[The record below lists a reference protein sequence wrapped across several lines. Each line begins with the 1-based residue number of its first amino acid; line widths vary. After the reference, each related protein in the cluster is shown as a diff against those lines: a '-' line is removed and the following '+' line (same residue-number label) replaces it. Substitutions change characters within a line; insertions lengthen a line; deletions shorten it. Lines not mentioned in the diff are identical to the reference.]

1 MRLGI
6 IGGGRAAWAFGS
18 AWTDSGGELSGVSLR
33 PSSPSPIASRLGSR
47 LVTDAEL
54 ARSSDLI
61 LIAVS
66 DQSLTEIIGRLLP
79 LTPAALPLFHPSGSL
94 TSELFHGR
102 PVGFSLH
109 PLRSLPPVGE
119 PIDLEG
125 TLLTFEG
132 PPTAREL
139 ARTIVSRIKGRFFE
153 LDAHDKPLYHAAAVL
168 ASNDVAVLLDMAAA
182 TVRDAGVDPRV
193 LKKSFGDLAHSAID
207 NWVGHSGSSRFTGP
221 VIRGD
226 RATIQRH
233 LDVLARWPERETLYR
248 LLAIELARRMRE
260 ETTEKGPFD
269 ALLRWLTDH
278 RPVS

>member
-18 AWTDSGGELSGVSLR
+18 AWIGSSGELSGVALR
-33 PSSPSPIASRLGSR
+33 SSSPSPIASRLGSR
-47 LVTDAEL
+47 LATESDL
-54 ARSSDLI
+54 AHSSDLI

-66 DQSLTEIIGRLLP
+66 DQALAEVIDQVLP
-79 LTPAALPLFHPSGSL
+79 LTATNLPLFHPSGSL

-102 PVGFSLH
+102 PMGFSLH
-109 PLRSLPPVGE
+109 PLRALPPVGE
-119 PIDLEG
+119 PISMDG

-132 PPTAREL
+132 PPAAREL
-139 ARTIVSRIKGRFFE
+139 ARTMVSQFKGRFLE
-153 LDAHDKPLYHAAAVL
+153 LEAEDKPLYHAAAVL
-168 ASNDVAVLLDMAAA
+168 SSNDVAVLLDMATAM
-182 TVRDAGVDPRV
+182 VRDAGLDPRV

-207 NWVGHSGSSRFTGP
+207 NWVGHSGATRFTGP
-221 VIRGD
+221 VMRGD

-233 LDVLARWPERETLYR
+233 LDVLTRWPEREVLYR

-269 ALLRWLTDH
+269 ALLRWLTD
-278 RPVS
+278 RQPVP

>member
-18 AWTDSGGELSGVSLR
+18 AWIGSGEELSGVALR
-33 PSSPSPIASRLGSR
+33 SSSSSPVASRLGSR
-47 LVTDAEL
+47 LVTESEL
-54 ARSSDLI
+54 ARTSELI

-66 DQSLTEIIGRLLP
+66 DQALPEVIGQLLP
-79 LTPAALPLFHPSGSL
+79 LTATSLPLLHASGSL
-94 TSELFHGR
+94 TSEIFQGR
-102 PVGFSLH
+102 PMGFSLH

-119 PIDLEG
+119 PIDMDG

-132 PPTAREL
+132 PPATREL
-139 ARTIVSRIKGRFFE
+139 ARTIVSKFKGRFLE
-153 LDAHDKPLYHAAAVL
+153 LDAQDKPLYHAAAVL
-168 ASNDVAVLLDMAAA
+168 SSNDVAVLLDMALA
-182 TVRDAGVDPRV
+182 TVRDAGVDSHG

-221 VIRGD
+221 VMRGD

-233 LDVLARWPERETLYR
+233 LDVLSRWPEREVVYR

-269 ALLRWLTDH
+269 ALLRWLTDR

>member
-18 AWTDSGGELSGVSLR
+18 AWTASGEELAGVALR
-33 PSSPSPIASRLGSR
+33 ASSPSPIASRLGSR
-47 LVTDAEL
+47 LVSESEL

-66 DQSLTEIIGRLLP
+66 DQALAKVIGQLLP
-79 LTPAALPLFHPSGSL
+79 LTPTHLPLFHPSGSL
-94 TSELFHGR
+94 TSSLFQGR
-102 PVGFSLH
+102 PMGFSLH

-119 PIDLEG
+119 PVNMDG

-132 PPTAREL
+132 PPAAREL
-139 ARTIVSRIKGRFFE
+139 ARTMVSKFKGRFLE
-153 LDAHDKPLYHAAAVL
+153 LEAADKPLYHAAAVL
-168 ASNDVAVLLDMAAA
+168 SSNDVAVLLDMAAA

-193 LKKSFGDLAHSAID
+193 LKKSLGELAHSAID
-207 NWVGHSGSSRFTGP
+207 NWVGHSGASRFTGP
-221 VIRGD
+221 VMRGD

-233 LDVLARWPERETLYR
+233 LDVLSRWPEREVVYR

-269 ALLRWLTDH
+269 ALLVWLTE
-278 RPVS
+278 RQPVP